1 MIRLVLALLLA
12 VTATI
17 AVGYAVAQANEAYD
31 ANGRLVVRSI
41 QHGNSASSYSPD
53 GRLLHAGAV
62 KLPGLFEVS
71 LPALSKARC
80 SAGYGTGELSASVP
94 SALRLASSPIL

>member
-1 MIRLVLALLLA
+1 MLVVGVTLAILPVLRRMKHDWTCLA

-41 QHGNSASSYSPD
+41 QHGTSASSYSPD
-53 GRLLHAGAV
+53 GRLLRYVGS
-62 KLPGLFEVS
+62 GS
-71 LPALSKARC
+71 R
-80 SAGYGTGELSASVP
+80 
-94 SALRLASSPIL
+94 